1 MYKWIKLYR
10 IQFYERLMLIFS
22 PPGNNRNDKQGT
34 SSILDVKVDSI
45 SEDKSK
51 HALVDVSMTD

>member
-1 MYKWIKLYR
+1 MNKI
-10 IQFYERLMLIFS
+10 IQNTILWKTNVDFF

>member
-1 MYKWIKLYR
+1 
-10 IQFYERLMLIFS
+10 MLIFFS
-22 PPGNNRNDKQGT
+22 PGNNRNDKQGT

-45 SEDKSK
+45 SEEKSK

>member
-1 MYKWIKLYR
+1 
-10 IQFYERLMLIFS
+10 MLIFF

>member
-1 MYKWIKLYR
+1 MNKI
-10 IQFYERLMLIFS
+10 IQNIILWKTNVDFFS
-22 PPGNNRNDKQGT
+22 PGNNRNDKQGT

>member
-10 IQFYERLMLIFS
+10 IQFYERLMLIFFS
-22 PPGNNRNDKQGT
+22 PGNNRNDKQGT